1 MKKTTTISK
10 EILVDK
16 ILYIRNQKVMLDYDL
31 AILYGTTT
39 KRVNEQ
45 VKRNKNRFPNNF
57 MFQLTLEEKE
67 GVVANCDHLENLK
80 FSKTLP
86 YAFTEHGTLMLAN
99 VLRSE
104 KAISASILIVETFI
118 KMRELLSSDVQLKV
132 EIEKIKKKLGNHNKN
147 IKLVFNYLEEMT
159 SKKEPLNPRKR
170 IGYKS

>member
-1 MKKTTTISK
+1 MKKTPTVSK

-31 AILYGTTT
+31 ASLYGTTT

-45 VKRNKNRFPNNF
+45 VKRNKDLFPNNF
-57 MFQLTLEEKE
+57 MFQLILEEKE
-67 GVVANCDHLENLK
+67 EVVANCDHLENLK

-86 YAFTEHGTLMLAN
+86 HAFTEHGTLMLAN

-104 KAISASILIVETFI
+104 KAISASILI
-118 KMRELLSSDVQLKV
+118 
-132 EIEKIKKKLGNHNKN
+132 EKIKKKLGNHDKN
-147 IKLVFNYLEEMT
+147 IELVSNYLKEMT
-159 SKKEPLNPRKR
+159 SKKEPMNPRKR